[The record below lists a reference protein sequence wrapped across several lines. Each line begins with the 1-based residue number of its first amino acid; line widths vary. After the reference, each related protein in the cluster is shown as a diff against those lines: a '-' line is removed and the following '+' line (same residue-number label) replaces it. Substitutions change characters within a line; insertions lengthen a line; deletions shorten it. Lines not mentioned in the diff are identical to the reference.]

1 MIPEPKASVTSQEAV
16 TATSPAKEP
25 FRDMDTSG
33 LPSLIQVK
41 SMVVQV
47 ATAGA
52 TVVVTRIDAKVGTSV
67 AAAPLKPYQANH
79 RINTPSAPRVRE

>member
-1 MIPEPKASVTSQEAV
+1 
-16 TATSPAKEP
+16 
-25 FRDMDTSG
+25 MDTSG